1 MADPNEIPPPPP
13 DPTLYFPQQA
23 QAQQPQQ
30 LSTLDLLRKRMAS
43 ELENEQ
49 AQRMSDLGN
58 ALLASRSRSLFGAL
72 GEGFRAQ
79 DEGARARMDRLR
91 QLAET
96 ERQERALE
104 SQEAARR
111 DQARYQQGSLA
122 LRQLEAERAGRP
134 QFQVIG
140 QDAQGNAIVM
150 DPRNPSQ
157 TVTLQGVTP
166 TQALR
171 NQPRVLSQADIA
183 RISQAATTRAN
194 TDVGILPGIMPT
206 PAQIARRDELQQ
218 RYLADALEAAR
229 QGVSGPQGGTPA
241 APAGQPAPSSV
252 LRYSGPQPAPTQQ

>member
-43 ELENEQ
+43 ELENER

-58 ALLASRSRSLFGAL
+58 ALLASRNRSLFGAL

-111 DQARYQQGSLA
+111 DQAAYQQGSLA
-122 LRQLEAERAGRP
+122 LRRLEAERAGRP
-134 QFQVIG
+134 QFQVVG

-166 TQALR
+166 TQ
-171 NQPRVLSQADIA
+171 IA
-183 RISQAATTRAN
+183 AQNIRSDSATLTRA
-194 TDVGILPGIMPT
+194 TAAGTRAVSDERRRRTETGITAPMT
-206 PAQIARRDELQQ
+206 PQEEETIFQTAFERARR
-218 RYLADALEAAR
+218 APVGGTAA
-229 QGVSGPQGGTPA
+229 GTEGTPA
-241 APAGQPAPSSV
+241 PTPSQTLQYNGPRIAPRQP
-252 LRYSGPQPAPTQQ
+252 